1 MDPEVRQQYG
11 IICSAFGIFLNV
23 LLFAAKLIGALITN
37 SVAILA
43 DAFNNLSDAASSFV
57 SVLGFKLS
65 GKKPDADHPFG
76 HGRLEY
82 ISGLIVSFLI
92 LFMGIELFKSSV
104 ESIIHPEAVEG
115 GTFSICIMVVA
126 ILVKFYMYVYNHSIA
141 KKIKSPAMEAVATDS
156 FGDMIST
163 GVVILSVIA
172 GKFTSLPV
180 DGIGGLVVAVF
191 IFKGGIEACKET
203 INPLL
208 GLPPEKE
215 FVSEIEEEVL
225 KFKPII
231 GIHDLVIHDYGPGR
245 MMISLHAEVPGDRN
259 IFELHEVIDLA
270 EIELSK
276 KFNCSIVMHMD
287 PIDTNNKR
295 LKTLKSIVLEE
306 AHKIDGRFTIHDVR
320 MVPGENH
327 TNLIFDIVRPHD
339 CKLSENEIRE
349 KLFMAVNSREKDVF
363 TVITVD
369 SPFVQ

>member
-180 DGIGGLVVAVF
+180 
-191 IFKGGIEACKET
+191 ET
-203 INPLL
+203 IDPLL

-295 LKTLKSIVLEE
+295 LKTLKSIALEE